1 MPDTTAGTVPITSGF
16 RVLMWSRRILTR
28 GGWTAIGAPR
38 RRLGLDRRSLA
49 VGRWLERIQS
59 PGTAD
64 PSTPLG
70 AESCQAELRMTRR
83 LFSELRTHHTGL
95 AQTRLPSGTADPST
109 PLRMTRR
116 FCSELFGRTTLA
128 SNAPTS
134 IAGATSLVCAREAM
148 PGLRIAGRAFLFG
161 DQQDL
166 RIDSEVASA
175 RATIPGRPWPPRP
188 STACASGPAAA
199 SAR

>member
-1 MPDTTAGTVPITSGF
+1 V
-16 RVLMWSRRILTR
+16 
-28 GGWTAIGAPR
+28 GGRPLGAPR

-83 LFSELRTHHTGL
+83 LFSELRTHH
-95 AQTRLPSGTADPST
+95 
-109 PLRMTRR
+109 
-116 FCSELFGRTTLA
+116 
-128 SNAPTS
+128 TS